1 LGDLKEKVNL
11 GNEGIELRLKVKQIL
26 EKYSVRVWTGSGYGL
41 VVIFC

>member
-26 EKYSVRVWTGSGYGL
+26 EKYSVRV
-41 VVIFC
+41 